1 MPRKTPLPK
10 QANSSVVDSTPI
22 NENSISPSN
31 ESVVDVSASATTPVA
46 TKTPRVKK
54 SKEPAKPVEVE
65 ATASKPDVSVSL
77 VPEVVEENIVLENGI
92 TTTPNE
98 QSLEF
103 FTKLQQLGNLV
114 SQLKTEY
121 RLLEKKWS
129 RDLKNA
135 QKKGFRVKR
144 NGNPNRSPSGFVKPT
159 RISDELA
166 VFLGKESGT
175 EMARTAVTRDINA
188 YIRANN
194 LQDSDNGRKIN
205 PDSKLLALLKLQK
218 GEELTYF
225 NLQRYM
231 SPHFYKNV
239 KVEAVSTTTTA

>member
-1 MPRKTPLPK
+1 MPKKTSTATKQVTEQVESTIVENIIEPVVVPK
-10 QANSSVVDSTPI
+10 ATRTKKSSKEASKTNEVVI
-22 NENSISPSN
+22 E
-31 ESVVDVSASATTPVA
+31 TTP
-46 TKTPRVKK
+46 TKD
-54 SKEPAKPVEVE
+54 EV
-65 ATASKPDVSVSL
+65 VVL
-77 VPEVVEENIVLENGI
+77 PEVVEENIVLENGI
-92 TTTPNE
+92 SALPVE

-103 FTKLQQLGNLV
+103 FTKLQQMGVLI
-114 SQLKTEY
+114 SQLKTEF
-121 RLLEKKWS
+121 RLLEKKWT

-135 QKKGFRVKR
+135 QKKGYRVKR

-166 VFLGKESGT
+166 TFLGKESGT

-239 KVEAVSTTTTA
+239 KVEAVVAAPVV

>member
-1 MPRKTPLPK
+1 MPRKTPATKQAIESTPVVENITTTTEPVVVTPAKTVRAKKSAKVNEEVVVVVETPLPK
-10 QANSSVVDSTPI
+10 EEPVVLS
-22 NENSISPSN
+22 
-31 ESVVDVSASATTPVA
+31 DVI
-46 TKTPRVKK
+46 
-54 SKEPAKPVEVE
+54 
-65 ATASKPDVSVSL
+65 
-77 VPEVVEENIVLENGI
+77 EENIVLENGI
-92 TTTPNE
+92 STLPVE

-103 FTKLQQLGNLV
+103 FSKLQQLGVLI
-114 SQLKTEY
+114 SQLKTEF
-121 RLLEKKWS
+121 RVLEKKWT

-135 QKKGFRVKR
+135 QKKGSRVKR

-166 VFLGKESGT
+166 TFLGKESGT

-205 PDSKLLALLKLQK
+205 PDSKLLALLKLQQ

-231 SPHFYKNV
+231 SPHFYKTP
-239 KVEAVSTTTTA
+239 KVEAVVAPTTV

>member
-1 MPRKTPLPK
+1 MPRKTPATK
-10 QANSSVVDSTPI
+10 QATETSIVDNITTTTEPVVAPKAART
-22 NENSISPSN
+22 
-31 ESVVDVSASATTPVA
+31 
-46 TKTPRVKK
+46 KK
-54 SKEPAKPVEVE
+54 SSKEASKTNEVVIE
-65 ATASKPDVSVSL
+65 ATPSKDDIQVI
-77 VPEVVEENIVLENGI
+77 PEVVEENIVLENGI
-92 TTTPNE
+92 SVLPVE
-98 QSLEF
+98 QTNEF
-103 FTKLQQLGNLV
+103 FSKLQQMGLLI
-114 SQLKTEY
+114 SQLKTEF
-121 RLLEKKWS
+121 RVLEKKWT

-135 QKKGFRVKR
+135 QKKGYRVKR

-166 VFLGKESGT
+166 TFLGKESGT

-239 KVEAVSTTTTA
+239 KVEAVVPSV

>member
-1 MPRKTPLPK
+1 MPRKTPATK
-10 QANSSVVDSTPI
+10 QATESSIVDNITTTTEPVVVAAPK
-22 NENSISPSN
+22 
-31 ESVVDVSASATTPVA
+31 ATRT
-46 TKTPRVKK
+46 KK
-54 SKEPAKPVEVE
+54 SSKEVSKTNEVVIE
-65 ATASKPDVSVSL
+65 ATPSKDDAPVVIT
-77 VPEVVEENIVLENGI
+77 EVVEENIVLENGI
-92 TTTPNE
+92 SVFPVE
-98 QSLEF
+98 QTNEF
-103 FTKLQQLGNLV
+103 FSKLQQMGLLI
-114 SQLKTEY
+114 SQLKSEF
-121 RLLEKKWS
+121 RVLEKKWT

-135 QKKGFRVKR
+135 QKKGYRVKR

-166 VFLGKESGT
+166 TFLGKESGT

-239 KVEAVSTTTTA
+239 KVEAVVASTI

>member
-1 MPRKTPLPK
+1 MPKKTSTTK
-10 QANSSVVDSTPI
+10 QATEQVESTVVVEQIIEPVVVPKATRTKKSSKEASKTNEVVI
-22 NENSISPSN
+22 E
-31 ESVVDVSASATTPVA
+31 TTP
-46 TKTPRVKK
+46 
-54 SKEPAKPVEVE
+54 SKEEV
-65 ATASKPDVSVSL
+65 VVI
-77 VPEVVEENIVLENGI
+77 PEVVEENIVLENGI
-92 TTTPNE
+92 SALPVE

-103 FTKLQQLGNLV
+103 FSKLQQMGVLI
-114 SQLKTEY
+114 SQLKTEF
-121 RLLEKKWS
+121 RVLEKKWT

-135 QKKGFRVKR
+135 QKKGYRVKR

-166 VFLGKESGT
+166 TFLGKESGT

-205 PDSKLLALLKLQK
+205 PDPKLLALLKLQK

-231 SPHFYKNV
+231 SPHFCKNV
-239 KVEAVSTTTTA
+239 KVEAGVTAPVVV

>member
-1 MPRKTPLPK
+1 MPRKTPATK
-10 QANSSVVDSTPI
+10 QATEQVESTIVENITATTEPVVPKATRAKKSSKEASK
-22 NENSISPSN
+22 SN
-31 ESVVDVSASATTPVA
+31 EVVLETAPV
-46 TKTPRVKK
+46 
-54 SKEPAKPVEVE
+54 KEEVPV
-65 ATASKPDVSVSL
+65 L
-77 VPEVVEENIVLENGI
+77 PEVVEENIVLENGI
-92 TTTPNE
+92 SALPVE

-103 FTKLQQLGNLV
+103 FSKLQQMGLLI
-114 SQLKTEY
+114 SQLKTEF
-121 RLLEKKWS
+121 RVLEKKWT

-135 QKKGFRVKR
+135 QKKGYRVR
-144 NGNPNRSPSGFVKPT
+144 RAGNPNRSPSGFVKPT

-166 VFLGKESGT
+166 TFLGKESGT

-239 KVEAVSTTTTA
+239 KVEAAPVV

>member
-1 MPRKTPLPK
+1 MPRKTPATK
-10 QANSSVVDSTPI
+10 QATEPSIVDNITTTSEPVVAAAPK
-22 NENSISPSN
+22 
-31 ESVVDVSASATTPVA
+31 ATRT
-46 TKTPRVKK
+46 KK
-54 SKEPAKPVEVE
+54 SSKEASKTNEVVIE
-65 ATASKPDVSVSL
+65 ATPSKDDTPAVIT
-77 VPEVVEENIVLENGI
+77 EVVEENIVLENGI
-92 TTTPNE
+92 SVFPVE
-98 QSLEF
+98 QTNEF
-103 FTKLQQLGNLV
+103 FSKLQQMGLLI
-114 SQLKTEY
+114 SQLKSEF
-121 RLLEKKWS
+121 RVLEKKWT

-135 QKKGFRVKR
+135 QKKGYRVKR

-166 VFLGKESGT
+166 TFLGKESGT

-239 KVEAVSTTTTA
+239 KVEPVVALTI

>member
-1 MPRKTPLPK
+1 MPRKTPATK
-10 QANSSVVDSTPI
+10 QANEPSIVENITTTTEQVVVAAPK
-22 NENSISPSN
+22 
-31 ESVVDVSASATTPVA
+31 ATRT
-46 TKTPRVKK
+46 KK
-54 SKEPAKPVEVE
+54 SSKE
-65 ATASKPDVSVSL
+65 ASKTNEVVIEAPPSKEEVSTVI
-77 VPEVVEENIVLENGI
+77 PEVVEENIVLENGI
-92 TTTPNE
+92 STFPVE
-98 QSLEF
+98 QTNEF
-103 FTKLQQLGNLV
+103 FSKLQQMGLLI
-114 SQLKTEY
+114 SQVKSEF
-121 RLLEKKWS
+121 RVLEKKWT

-135 QKKGFRVKR
+135 QKKGYRVKR

-166 VFLGKESGT
+166 TFLGKESGT

-239 KVEAVSTTTTA
+239 KVEPVVASTI

>member
-1 MPRKTPLPK
+1 MPRKTPATK
-10 QANSSVVDSTPI
+10 QATEPSIVDNITTTSEPVV
-22 NENSISPSN
+22 
-31 ESVVDVSASATTPVA
+31 VVAPKATRT
-46 TKTPRVKK
+46 KK
-54 SKEPAKPVEVE
+54 SSKEASKTNEVVIE
-65 ATASKPDVSVSL
+65 ATPSKDDTPAVIT
-77 VPEVVEENIVLENGI
+77 EVVEENIVLENGI
-92 TTTPNE
+92 SVFPVE
-98 QSLEF
+98 QTNEF
-103 FTKLQQLGNLV
+103 FSKLQQMGLLI
-114 SQLKTEY
+114 SQLKSEF
-121 RLLEKKWS
+121 RVLEKKWT

-135 QKKGFRVKR
+135 QKKGYRVKR

-166 VFLGKESGT
+166 TFLGKESGT

-239 KVEAVSTTTTA
+239 KVEPVVALTI

>member
-1 MPRKTPLPK
+1 MPRKTPATK
-10 QANSSVVDSTPI
+10 QATETSIVDNITTTTEPVV
-22 NENSISPSN
+22 
-31 ESVVDVSASATTPVA
+31 VVAPKAART
-46 TKTPRVKK
+46 KK
-54 SKEPAKPVEVE
+54 SSKEASKTNEVVIE
-65 ATASKPDVSVSL
+65 ATPSKEDIPVI
-77 VPEVVEENIVLENGI
+77 PEVVEENIVLENGI
-92 TTTPNE
+92 SALPVE
-98 QSLEF
+98 QTNEF
-103 FTKLQQLGNLV
+103 FSKLQQMGLLI
-114 SQLKTEY
+114 SQLKTEF
-121 RLLEKKWS
+121 RVLEKKWT

-135 QKKGFRVKR
+135 QKKGYRVKR

-166 VFLGKESGT
+166 TFLGKESGT

-239 KVEAVSTTTTA
+239 KVEAVVPSV

>member
-1 MPRKTPLPK
+1 MPRKTPATKQAIESTPVVENITTTTEPVVVTPAKTVRAKKSAKVNEEVVVVVETPLPK
-10 QANSSVVDSTPI
+10 EEPVVLS
-22 NENSISPSN
+22 
-31 ESVVDVSASATTPVA
+31 DVI
-46 TKTPRVKK
+46 
-54 SKEPAKPVEVE
+54 
-65 ATASKPDVSVSL
+65 
-77 VPEVVEENIVLENGI
+77 EENIVLENGI
-92 TTTPNE
+92 STLPVE

-103 FTKLQQLGNLV
+103 FSKLQQLGVLI
-114 SQLKTEY
+114 SQLKTEF
-121 RLLEKKWS
+121 RVLEKKWT

-135 QKKGFRVKR
+135 QKKGSRVKR

-166 VFLGKESGT
+166 TFLGKESGT

-205 PDSKLLALLKLQK
+205 PDSKLLALLKLQQ

-231 SPHFYKNV
+231 SPHFYKTQ
-239 KVEAVSTTTTA
+239 KVEAVVAPTTV

>member
-1 MPRKTPLPK
+1 MPRKTPATK
-10 QANSSVVDSTPI
+10 QATEQVESTIVENITTKTEPVIPKTTRSKKSSSKTNEVVI
-22 NENSISPSN
+22 E
-31 ESVVDVSASATTPVA
+31 TTP
-46 TKTPRVKK
+46 
-54 SKEPAKPVEVE
+54 SKEEIPVI
-65 ATASKPDVSVSL
+65 
-77 VPEVVEENIVLENGI
+77 PEVVEENIVLENGLGVL
-92 TTTPNE
+92 PVE
-98 QSLEF
+98 QSMEF
-103 FTKLQQLGNLV
+103 FSKLQQTGLLI
-114 SQLKTEY
+114 SQLKTEF
-121 RLLEKKWS
+121 RVLEKKWT

-144 NGNPNRSPSGFVKPT
+144 NNPNRSPSGFVKPT

-166 VFLGKESGT
+166 TFLGKESGT

-194 LQDSDNGRKIN
+194 LQDSNNGRKIN
-205 PDSKLLALLKLQK
+205 PDSKLLSLLKLQK

-239 KVEAVSTTTTA
+239 KVEPVVSVTA

>member
-1 MPRKTPLPK
+1 MPRKTPATK
-10 QANSSVVDSTPI
+10 QATEPSIVDNITTTTTEPVVVAAPKATRTKKSSKEASNTNEVVIEATP
-22 NENSISPSN
+22 SK
-31 ESVVDVSASATTPVA
+31 VDTPVI
-46 TKTPRVKK
+46 
-54 SKEPAKPVEVE
+54 
-65 ATASKPDVSVSL
+65 
-77 VPEVVEENIVLENGI
+77 PEVVEENIVLENGI
-92 TTTPNE
+92 SVFPVE
-98 QSLEF
+98 QTNEF
-103 FTKLQQLGNLV
+103 FSKLQQMGLLT
-114 SQLKTEY
+114 SQLKSEF
-121 RLLEKKWS
+121 RVLEKKWT

-135 QKKGFRVKR
+135 QKKGYRVKR

-166 VFLGKESGT
+166 TFLGKESGT

-194 LQDSDNGRKIN
+194 LQDSNNGRKIN

-239 KVEAVSTTTTA
+239 KVEAVVASTI

>member
-1 MPRKTPLPK
+1 MPRKTPATKQAIESTPVVENITTTTEPVVVVVPAKKASKKAAKINEDVVVETPLPK
-10 QANSSVVDSTPI
+10 DEPVV
-22 NENSISPSN
+22 
-31 ESVVDVSASATTPVA
+31 
-46 TKTPRVKK
+46 
-54 SKEPAKPVEVE
+54 
-65 ATASKPDVSVSL
+65 L
-77 VPEVVEENIVLENGI
+77 PEVIEENIVLENGI
-92 TTTPNE
+92 NVLPVE

-103 FTKLQQLGNLV
+103 FSKLQQLGVLI
-114 SQLKTEY
+114 SQLKTEF
-121 RLLEKKWS
+121 RVLEKKWT

-135 QKKGFRVKR
+135 QKKGSRVKR

-166 VFLGKESGT
+166 TFLGKESGT

-231 SPHFYKNV
+231 SPHFYKTP
-239 KVEAVSTTTTA
+239 KVDASGAPIVAAITV

>member
-1 MPRKTPLPK
+1 MPRKTPATK
-10 QANSSVVDSTPI
+10 QATESSIVDNITTTTTEPVVVAAPKATRTKKSSKEASNTNEVVIEATP
-22 NENSISPSN
+22 SK
-31 ESVVDVSASATTPVA
+31 VDTPV
-46 TKTPRVKK
+46 TT
-54 SKEPAKPVEVE
+54 
-65 ATASKPDVSVSL
+65 
-77 VPEVVEENIVLENGI
+77 EVVEENIVLENGI
-92 TTTPNE
+92 SVFPVE
-98 QSLEF
+98 QTNEF
-103 FTKLQQLGNLV
+103 FSKLQQMGLLI
-114 SQLKTEY
+114 SQLKSEF
-121 RLLEKKWS
+121 RVLEKKWT

-135 QKKGFRVKR
+135 QKKGYRVKR

-166 VFLGKESGT
+166 TFLGKESGT

-239 KVEAVSTTTTA
+239 KVEAVVTSTI

>member
-1 MPRKTPLPK
+1 MPRKSPVTK
-10 QANSSVVDSTPI
+10 QTIESAPVI
-22 NENSISPSN
+22 ENITTTT
-31 ESVVDVSASATTPVA
+31 ESVVVAPKTTRTKKSSKDASKTNEVVVIESAPVPIKQETTPII
-46 TKTPRVKK
+46 
-54 SKEPAKPVEVE
+54 S
-65 ATASKPDVSVSL
+65 DVVD
-77 VPEVVEENIVLENGI
+77 ENIVLENGI
-92 TTTPNE
+92 SSLPVE

-103 FTKLQQLGNLV
+103 FSKLQQMGLLV
-114 SQLKTEY
+114 SQLKTEF
-121 RLLEKKWS
+121 RVLEKKWT
-129 RDLKNA
+129 RDLKTA
-135 QKKGFRVKR
+135 QKKGYRVKR

-166 VFLGKESGT
+166 TFLGKESGT

-205 PDSKLLALLKLQK
+205 PDSKLLALLKLQQ

-231 SPHFYKNV
+231 SPHFYKTP
-239 KVEAVSTTTTA
+239 KVEVVSATSV